1 MEVAMQLPVY
11 KRDGSKT
18 SETVEIPEVLV
29 KGTAESPFEPNDHA
43 IWLAVRSEEAAQRQ
57 GTAATKNRKFV
68 RGGGRKPFKQKGRG
82 MARQGTIRSPLN
94 PGGGTIFG
102 PQPHEYCVRLTDKLR
117 KLARRSAFVYKVQE
131 DKIRVVEDFSF
142 DAPRTSEIVGVFN
155 ALGLGKDKVLLLTP
169 DFDITLAKSVQNL
182 KYAVSQKAE
191 VASTRELMDCTAV
204 LVQKSALPK
213 LVKGL
218 DHAA

>member
-1 MEVAMQLPVY
+1 MKVAMQLPVY

-18 SETVEIPEVLV
+18 PEMVEIPDVLV
-29 KGTAESPFEPNDHA
+29 NGTTESPFEPNDHA

-57 GTAATKNRKFV
+57 GNAATKNRKVV
-68 RGGGRKPFKQKGRG
+68 RGGGRKPFKQKGTG
-82 MARQGTIRSPLN
+82 NARQGSTRSPLN

-102 PQPHEYCVRLTDKLR
+102 PQPHFYFVRLTDKLR
-117 KLARRSAFVYKVQE
+117 KLARRSAFVYKVHE
-131 DKIRVVEDFSF
+131 DKIRVVEDFTL
-142 DAPRTSEIVGVFN
+142 DTPRTRDVVGVFN
-155 ALGLGKDKVLLLTP
+155 ALGLAKEKVLLLTP
-169 DFDITLAKSVQNL
+169 DYDLTLAQSVRNL

-191 VASTRELMDCTAV
+191 AASTRELMDCTTI

-213 LVKGL
+213 LVKVL

>member
-1 MEVAMQLPVY
+1 MQLPVY

-18 SETVEIPEVLV
+18 TETVEIPDVLV
-29 KGTAESPFEPNDHA
+29 HGTTDSPFEPNDHA

-57 GTAATKNRKFV
+57 GTASTKNRKVV
-68 RGGGRKPFKQKGRG
+68 RGGGRKPFKQKGTG
-82 MARQGTIRSPLN
+82 NARQGTIRSPLN

-102 PQPHEYCVRLTDKLR
+102 PRPHLYHVKLTDKLR

-131 DKIRVVEDFSF
+131 DKIRIVEDFRL
-142 DAPRTSEIVGVFN
+142 DAPRTKDVVGVFA
-155 ALGLGKDKVLLLTP
+155 ALGLGKEKVLLLTP
-169 DFDITLAKSVQNL
+169 DFDGTMAKSVRNV
-182 KYAVSQKAE
+182 KYAQSQKADA
-191 VASTRELMDCTAV
+191 ASTRELMNCTTI

-213 LVKGL
+213 LVKVL